1 MLPYIFF
8 PKNISKKN
16 LIRIGPNRD
25 GGYVVH
31 KDISK
36 NLDYIITCGL
46 NDDWEFEKQL
56 VQCSKNCKIFAYD
69 HTVTNFFW
77 IKYTYINLL
86 NFLLFKKLTIKKIIK
101 IFLYI
106 EYKFFFKSNNKHFI
120 KKIGNKNSKNQIT
133 INSIF
138 DTLPIKKKI
147 ILKIDIEGD
156 EYKVFSDIINNQK
169 KIDHLI
175 IEFHSV
181 YNNLKKIENF
191 IKKIK
196 LLKLIHIH
204 GNNFNKIINGV
215 PNVLEMTFA
224 NKLNYKKDKLEKNL
238 TYPIRDLDF
247 PNHKSKKDINLYFNH
262 E

>member
-1 MLPYIFF
+1 MLPSSFC

-25 GGYVVH
+25 GGYIVH
-31 KDISK
+31 KDILK

-56 VQCSKNCKIFAYD
+56 IKCNKNCKFFAYD

-77 IKYTYINLL
+77 LKYTYNNLL
-86 NFLLFKKLTIKKIIK
+86 DFLFLKKLTIKKIIK

-106 EYKFFFKSNNKHFI
+106 EYKFFFKNYKKHFI

-138 DTLPIKKKI
+138 NTLPNKKKI

-156 EYKVFSDIINNQK
+156 EFKILGDIINNQK

-175 IEFHSV
+175 IEFHNV
-181 YNNLKKIENF
+181 YNNLKKIKKF
-191 IKKIK
+191 IIKIK
-196 LLKLIHIH
+196 SLKLIHIH
-204 GNNFNKIINGV
+204 GNNFDKVINGV
-215 PNVLEMTFA
+215 PNVLEMTFV
-224 NKLNYKKDKLEKNL
+224 NKLNYKKNKSKKNL
-238 TYPIRDLDF
+238 TYPIKNLDF
-247 PNHKSKKDINLYFNH
+247 PNHKSKKDINLYFNY